1 LYTTLRHAFRVAFN
15 GQTLSDVDLLVLG
28 GTLVTARA
36 DGLVVPDAGI
46 AISAGS
52 IVDIAA
58 RHEVSA
64 RFAAKRTITVG
75 GMLIFPGLVDTHTHL
90 YQTLLKGLGD
100 DLPLIDWINACTAP
114 SIPHLTP
121 RMCYVAAAL
130 GCIES
135 LRSGC
140 TTIFDYMVDHADP
153 QVFDAIMQAY
163 DDVGIQG
170 ILGRGL
176 RDRQAPAVNVSAS
189 GIDAQL
195 ADCKRLV
202 DAYGRRRIWVA
213 PGATWV
219 MEEDGLR
226 AARRFAD
233 EHGVR
238 LSLHTDEVLFDS
250 EESLRRF
257 GLRSVPFLEQIGF
270 LGPDVLHAHC
280 VQLTDD
286 ECRILARHGGC
297 VSYNPVS
304 NMYLGSGVPP
314 IPRLLE
320 LGVTVSL
327 GADGAASN
335 NSQDML
341 EALKMGALLPKV
353 AWRDPAVFTAADAVR
368 LATSG
373 GAAALGCADFG
384 TLEPGKRAD
393 LFVFDPLHAKSIPV
407 HDPVSTLVYSSGQV
421 NVRTVIVGGR
431 VVLDDRRIVGVD
443 EDAVLR
449 EAQTLAEQL
458 AEVAGTRRR
467 LADRWTRPR
476 ASVTGALV

>member
-1 LYTTLRHAFRVAFN
+1 V
-15 GQTLSDVDLLVLG
+15 SDVDLLILG
-28 GTLVTARA
+28 GTLVTASA
-36 DGLVVPDAGI
+36 DGVVIPDGAI
-46 AISAGS
+46 AIANGS
-52 IVDIAA
+52 ILATGTRQEIG
-58 RHEVSA
+58 A
-64 RFAAKRTITVG
+64 RFAAKRTIAAD

-100 DLPLIDWINACTAP
+100 DLPLIEWIDACTAP

-140 TTIFDYMVDHADP
+140 TTIFDYMVDHPDP
-153 QVFDAIMQAY
+153 QVYDAILQAF

-170 ILGRGL
+170 FLGRGL
-176 RDRQAPAVNVSAS
+176 RDRQAGTVRMPLA

-195 ADCKRLV
+195 ADCARLV
-202 DAYGRRRIWVA
+202 DAYGPRRIWLA

-226 AARRFAD
+226 AARRFAS
-233 EHGVR
+233 ERGLR
-238 LSLHTDEVLFDS
+238 LSLHTDEVPFDS

-257 GLRSVPFLEQIGF
+257 GQRTVPHLERIGF

-280 VQLTDD
+280 VQLTDE
-286 ECRILARHGGC
+286 ECQILARHGGC

-314 IPRLLE
+314 IPRLLD

-341 EALKMGALLPKV
+341 EALKVGALLPKV
-353 AWRDPAVFTAADAVR
+353 AWRDPAIFTAADAVR
-368 LATSG
+368 VATSG
-373 GAAALGCADFG
+373 GAAALGCDDFG
-384 TLEPGKRAD
+384 SLEAGMRAD
-393 LFVFDPLHAKSIPV
+393 LFILDPLHAKSIPV
-407 HDPVSTLVYSSGQV
+407 HDPISTLVYASGQGGI
-421 NVRTVIVGGR
+421 RTVIVGGR
-431 VVLDDRRIVGVD
+431 VVLDDRRITGVD

-458 AEVAGTRRR
+458 ADLAGTRRR
-467 LADRWTRPR
+467 LADRWSRPR
-476 ASVTGALV
+476 TTATGALV